1 MRMGLGRIHEGFGEL
16 VIGILVCFRVE
27 SLEILVRDGRYSF
40 SSRFLKDNIS
50 LFHSCHFRLSHSRV
64 DTYERKLRPKHL
76 LNMRLVT
83 FSILSLA
90 ALGAAQSSVV
100 SLFLEVATSY
110 GLVGSIAG
118 SVSNNH
124 LLLRPELTGEML
136 GLHRNNLRSQ
146 L

>member
-1 MRMGLGRIHEGFGEL
+1 MRMGVGRIHEGFGEL

-27 SLEILVRDGRYSF
+27 SLERLVRDGRYSF
-40 SSRFLKDNIS
+40 SFKDNIS
-50 LFHSCHFRLSHSRV
+50 LFHSCHFGLSHSRV

-124 LLLRPELTGEML
+124 LLLHPKLTGEML